1 MRMKYVITLLILL
14 AGTITKA
21 ESVRTFFISEPGK
34 VFVLIPQGVRAA
46 MITMAEEGKKIVSNN
61 SDNGTVQIDSLTES
75 FISVRCSDAKQ
86 VEIKMLTKGK
96 SDTVLAVVET
106 MRLPAMDSKI
116 SFYNTR
122 WQPIALGKCL
132 KGGMV
137 EMRHFI
143 KRGTP
148 ATTVEMI
155 ERTIPFPLIWLSFAH
170 EGGKLV
176 AKHQLK
182 AFLSE
187 EDFGKIAPY
196 LLDAISYDIHNT
208 QLKRTK
214 L

>member
-1 MRMKYVITLLILL
+1 MKYVITLLILL

-75 FISVRCSDAKQ
+75 FISVHCSDAKQ

-122 WQPIALGKCL
+122 WQPIAPGKCL

-148 ATTVEMI
+148 AAMVEMI
-155 ERTIPFPLIWLSFAH
+155 ERTIPFPLIWLSFP
-170 EGGKLV
+170 LV
-176 AKHQLK
+176 
-182 AFLSE
+182 FLFVSAPIVPRCRRVIPLLALAVALCRG
-187 EDFGKIAPY
+187 FIYKKIVASSLFLIIY
-196 LLDAISYDIHNT
+196 E
-208 QLKRTK
+208 
-214 L
+214 